1 MVYIKRIE
9 IKGFKSFRSRTI
21 INLCKGLNVITGP
34 NGSGK
39 SNIVDAIKF
48 ALGELNPRMLRV
60 ERFSELICD
69 SLEADSRKAYVNLVL
84 DNSDRLIPIDDEEVE
99 IQRSIDGSG
108 RMVYKVN
115 GRRSSREAIVDML
128 STIGLSPSGAN
139 IIMQGTV
146 TRIVDLPPKRRREL
160 LEEIVGISV
169 YDEKKAKAEEELR
182 KAEINFRVAEA
193 KLEAIG
199 EQLEKLA
206 REREQALKYI
216 DLKARVTKLRITLL
230 SARILSLRRELEDL
244 SREYGKIQSD
254 IEALRNQLELLK
266 AERKSIEDEL
276 ANLPIQPNEAD
287 SLSPQLSRLREARI
301 RFEEALKSIDDE
313 SLSVREMQKNL
324 EERLSSVEAEIK
336 SIAERIEALSVEES
350 ELIKAIDRK
359 RAEYRSLMDRIGRI
373 ESSLKGMLEDI
384 VRMHGEYIEAIAIY
398 SQLRSSILEYE
409 AKLSLIEKSIE
420 SREDS
425 LRKLD
430 NIKASI
436 KKQVEAVRSARLKL
450 QEAAMKLLDR
460 LQTILSSIEA
470 LNTRSDSALS
480 LVYRCREV
488 ASYLRSQLETA
499 DKLVNIHS
507 LREAIRRIT
516 SENPSLGIYGLLS
529 DNVKF
534 DSDFRTALE
543 SAASIL
549 LGAVIVKDL
558 DSCLICLDKLRSLN
572 LGKAIVIPLSE
583 IRPVS
588 LTDYPSID
596 GVIGLSSA
604 FVEYPSELKPVIDL
618 IFGATLIVSNRSL
631 ALELSRKGFRS
642 VTVDGEVYEPEGLI
656 RISSPLNLDYSR
668 FLAKR
673 KLLSILVD
681 LSKRLE
687 KAVKDKSELKKSL
700 LDECRSIRRS
710 YVEFEKKIA
719 VIDLYEDILEKE
731 LARIDGRRKSI
742 EQEILN
748 LRGEVDRL
756 RAEVDSKRVD
766 VRSFEKKLGLIFKQF
781 SDTASKLSLSNLDDD
796 IRRKISDI
804 ASEISDLE
812 EALLRVRSEKS
823 MLQGRL
829 EMLGGRE
836 YRMVKDEL
844 SKLSETLRSLQSRRL
859 SIEEQLKDVDRS
871 IHRIESEIRSRGVGV
886 DSKASRLYER
896 LSAIRIEMESVEES
910 YRQLMDRLRAIE
922 SSIYERKARLEMM
935 EMELRKLGFDQPIS
949 VDDQNLSSV
958 EGLIAKY
965 EAEIEAL
972 GSVNLLSVDEY
983 EDVKRRYDEL
993 AGKVSVLREEKLS
1006 IERFIKEIEDEKKRV
1021 FTEFLDKLNSKLREF
1036 FSKFTGGGD
1045 AWLEPENKIDI
1056 FDGGIDLITVFP
1068 GKPRRSISIASG
1080 GEKTI
1085 ATLSFIFALSKLNPT
1100 SIYILDEVDAHLD
1113 PVNLERLASALK
1125 DLSSECQLIVISL
1138 KDVVASK
1145 ADKIYGVYSR
1155 NGLSKVV
1162 ATALRM
1168 EAA

>member
-9 IKGFKSFRSRTI
+9 IRGFKSFRGRAI

-84 DNSDRLIPIDDEEVE
+84 DNSDRLIPIDDDEIE

-108 RMVYKVN
+108 RMIYKVN

-160 LEEIVGISV
+160 LEEIVGISA

-230 SARILSLRRELEDL
+230 SARISGLRRELKDL

-254 IEALRNQLELLK
+254 IEALHNRLELLK

-301 RFEEALKSIDDE
+301 RLEEALKSIDDE
-313 SLSVREMQKNL
+313 SLSVKEMQKNL

-336 SIAERIEALSVEES
+336 SIAERVEALSVEES
-350 ELIKAIDRK
+350 ELIKTIERK
-359 RAEYRSLMDRIGRI
+359 RAEYHSLMDRIGGV
-373 ESSLKGMLEDI
+373 ESNLKSVLEDM
-384 VRMHGEYIEAIAIY
+384 VRMHSEYMEAIAIY

-409 AKLSLIEKSIE
+409 AKLSLIEKSME

-430 NIKASI
+430 SVETSI
-436 KKQVEAVRSARLKL
+436 KKQVEAVRSAKLKL
-450 QEAAMKLLDR
+450 QEAAVKLLDR
-460 LQTILSSIEA
+460 LQTLLSSIEA
-470 LNTRSDSALS
+470 LNARSDLALS

-507 LREAIRRIT
+507 LREAIRRLS
-516 SENPSLGIYGLLS
+516 SEDPSLGIYGLLS

-534 DSDFRTALE
+534 NGDLRTALE
-543 SAASIL
+543 SAAGIL
-549 LGAVIVKDL
+549 LYAVIVKDL
-558 DSCLICLDKLRSLN
+558 DSCLICLDKLRNLN

-583 IRPVS
+583 IRPVG

-596 GVIGLSSA
+596 GVIGLSSD
-604 FVEYPSELKPVIDL
+604 FVEYPSELKPIIDL

-642 VTVDGEVYEPEGLI
+642 VTVDGEVYEPEGPI
-656 RISSPLNLDYSR
+656 RIGSPLNLDYSK

-673 KLLSILVD
+673 RLLSILVD

-687 KAVKDKSELKKSL
+687 KAVEGRSGLKKSL

-710 YVEFEKKIA
+710 YIEFEKKIA
-719 VIDLYEDILEKE
+719 VVDLYEDILEKE
-731 LARIDGRRKSI
+731 LARIDGRRRSI
-742 EQEILN
+742 QQEILN
-748 LRGEVDRL
+748 LRREADQL
-756 RAEVDSKRVD
+756 RAEIDSKRTD
-766 VRSFEKKLGLIFKQF
+766 ARSFEKKLGMIFKQL
-781 SDTASKLSLSNLDDD
+781 SDTASKLSSSNLSE
-796 IRRKISDI
+796 RLHREVSGI

-812 EALLRVRSEKS
+812 EALLKVRSEKS

-829 EMLGGRE
+829 EMLGGKE

-844 SKLSETLRSLQSRRL
+844 SKLSEALCSLQNRRL
-859 SIEEQLKDVDRS
+859 SMEEQLKDIDRS
-871 IHRIESEIRSRGVGV
+871 IYRIESEIKSRGVGV
-886 DSKASRLYER
+886 DSRASHLYER

-922 SSIYERKARLEMM
+922 SSIYERKAKLEMM
-935 EMELRKLGFDQPIS
+935 EVELRKLGFDQPIS
-949 VDDQNLSSV
+949 VDDQNLSSI
-958 EGLIAKY
+958 EGLIARY

-993 AGKVSVLREEKLS
+993 AGKVSILREEKLS

-1113 PVNLERLASALK
+1113 PVNLERLALALK
-1125 DLSSECQLIVISL
+1125 ELSNECQLIVISL